1 MTARRGTT
9 NKHKYERL
17 AQPILAWPLFFRRA
31 VRHFLLGVIAI
42 AVADGIGIVGYHT
55 LGQLGWVD
63 SFLNASMILG
73 GMGPVDS
80 LRSDSAKVFAGLYA
94 LFSGLVFIAIMGVV
108 IAPWVHRMIHVMHA
122 AEDA

>member
-1 MTARRGTT
+1 MTARRDKAR
-9 NKHKYERL
+9 KHKYERL
-17 AQPILAWPLFFRRA
+17 AQPILSRPLFFRRA
-31 VRHFLLGVIAI
+31 ARHFLLGVLAI
-42 AVADGIGIVGYHT
+42 LVADGIGIVGYHV

-63 SFLNASMILG
+63 SFLNASMILA

-80 LRSDSAKVFAGLYA
+80 LKSDAAKLFAGLYA
-94 LFSGLVFIAIMGVV
+94 LFSGLVFIGIMGVV